1 LKSQDLVTYKTKIT
15 QVISEIETI
24 KALSDDNIDCLL
36 RYFRKGPMT
45 IGELVKEFKK
55 EGQIKSESTVYRYVQ
70 KMIQS
75 KIAAKAGKRITSI
88 NEEEI
93 RSETLYSRTAK
104 IFLITDKLGILDGMD
119 ELVIKYSKLTRLLL
133 EHNFK
138 DRKSTDKNFLEF
150 INNLMV
156 IRFENLS
163 NIIESA
169 DESIL
174 ELFNDLEFASVQS
187 IMETVSW
194 LSIIDKPEFR
204 EEFNKAFKLKK

>member
-1 LKSQDLVTYKTKIT
+1 MKSQDLITYKTKIT
-15 QVISEIETI
+15 QVLSEIETI
-24 KALSDDNIDCLL
+24 KVLSDDNIDCLL

-70 KMIQS
+70 KMIQN
-75 KIAAKAGKRITSI
+75 KMVAKAGKRITSI

-104 IFLITDKLGILDGMD
+104 IFLITDKLGISDDID
-119 ELVIKYSKLTRLLL
+119 ELDKKSCKITRLLL
-133 EHNFK
+133 EHYFK

-150 INNLMV
+150 LNNLMV
-156 IRFENLS
+156 IRYENLS
-163 NIIESA
+163 KLIEST

-174 ELFNDLEFASVQS
+174 ELFNDLEFTTIQA

-204 EEFNKAFKLKK
+204 EEFNKAFK